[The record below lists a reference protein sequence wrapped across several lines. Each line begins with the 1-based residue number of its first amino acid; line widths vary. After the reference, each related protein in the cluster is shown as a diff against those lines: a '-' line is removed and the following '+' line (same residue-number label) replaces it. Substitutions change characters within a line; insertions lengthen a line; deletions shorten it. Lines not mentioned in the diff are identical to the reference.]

1 MTCAAAGAAWLLRRT
16 LCVLQRDNMCVAA
29 EGMPAADRNI
39 AGRTY
44 VVRLAWPCKRCHI
57 RFEAMNNFTKYL
69 IYLLAVAIVLVV
81 MLLLK
86 DNISLW
92 LSRVFHLLC
101 WVAVGTHGRARRV
114 PPPHGGAAAAYRRT
128 RRQPLEGGLPES
140 EHESASSYNSKFNL
154 NLNPETESYAE
165 NTNQKTPT

>member
-1 MTCAAAGAAWLLRRT
+1 MTCAAAGAAWLLRRPI
-16 LCVLQRDNMCVAA
+16 CVLQRDDMCVAA

-57 RFEAMNNFTKYL
+57 RFDAMNSFTKYL

-92 LSRVFHLLC
+92 LSRVGTYVLMFGFTFFAGWLL
-101 WVAVGTHGRARRV
+101 GHMGGRAECR
-114 PPPHGGAAAAYRRT
+114 RRT
-128 RRQPLEGGLPES
+128 EELQRRIDELEGN
-140 EHESASSYNSKFNL
+140 H
-154 NLNPETESYAE
+154 
-165 NTNQKTPT
+165 

>member
-1 MTCAAAGAAWLLRRT
+1 MMNDMCSGRGGMAVAAD
-16 LCVLQRDNMCVAA
+16 VMCVDLDDMCCGGGDAC
-29 EGMPAADRNI
+29 RRQNI

-92 LSRVFHLLC
+92 LSRVGTYVLMFGFTFFAGWLL
-101 WVAVGTHGRARRV
+101 GHMGGRAECR
-114 PPPHGGAAAAYRRT
+114 RRT
-128 RRQPLEGGLPES
+128 EELQRRIDELEGN
-140 EHESASSYNSKFNL
+140 H
-154 NLNPETESYAE
+154 
-165 NTNQKTPT
+165 

>member
-16 LCVLQRDNMCVAA
+16 LCVLQRDDMCVAA

-57 RFEAMNNFTKYL
+57 RFDAMNSFTKYL

-92 LSRVFHLLC
+92 LSRVGTYVLMFGFTFFAGWLL
-101 WVAVGTHGRARRV
+101 GHMGGRAECR
-114 PPPHGGAAAAYRRT
+114 RRT
-128 RRQPLEGGLPES
+128 EELQRRIDELEGN
-140 EHESASSYNSKFNL
+140 H
-154 NLNPETESYAE
+154 
-165 NTNQKTPT
+165 

>member
-1 MTCAAAGAAWLLRRT
+1 MRRT
-16 LCVLQRDNMCVAA
+16 LCVLQRDDICVAA

-57 RFEAMNNFTKYL
+57 RFDAMNSFTKYL

-92 LSRVFHLLC
+92 LSRVGTYVLMFGFTFFAGWLL
-101 WVAVGTHGRARRV
+101 GHMGGRAECR
-114 PPPHGGAAAAYRRT
+114 RRT
-128 RRQPLEGGLPES
+128 EELQRRIDELEGN
-140 EHESASSYNSKFNL
+140 H
-154 NLNPETESYAE
+154 
-165 NTNQKTPT
+165 

>member
-1 MTCAAAGAAWLLRRT
+1 MRRT
-16 LCVLQRDNMCVAA
+16 LCVLIWTICVAA

-92 LSRVFHLLC
+92 LSRVGTYVLMFGFTFFAGWLL
-101 WVAVGTHGRARRV
+101 GHMGGRAECR
-114 PPPHGGAAAAYRRT
+114 RRT
-128 RRQPLEGGLPES
+128 EELQRRIDELEGN
-140 EHESASSYNSKFNL
+140 H
-154 NLNPETESYAE
+154 
-165 NTNQKTPT
+165 